1 MRTSCRIAV
10 LSIEPSGLSLFH
22 AYDPDSSVVLSLT
35 HDALIRIGSDG
46 RLEPALA
53 VRWEQTS
60 PVEWEI
66 ELRQGVRFHNGEPFD
81 VESVIATFHA
91 HFTPAPSPAAHIW
104 GTILRIDK
112 RSSHVVRIVTRAPD
126 AMFERRMTFFA
137 ISPAAHIALS
147 GRDSLRDEPI
157 GTGEYRFVRWVR
169 GKEVVLARNRDHWE
183 GRATI
188 DELVLPILRQKRW
201 ALALTQGDVD
211 VVANLDVHDAVR
223 LSRVAGVHV
232 ESRESALQS
241 VFLLRNRG
249 PLADVRVRRGL
260 NHAVHRQLI
269 ASVAHHAMATP
280 AKGIADPRALG
291 HTTDLAAYPYNP
303 DLARRILAEAGYGS
317 GFLLRGLVA
326 ESSATIFF
334 AVREFLSRVGVG
346 LEAEIV
352 PRPEWLDRTRHKGAT
367 GDPTFDGDFALIGL
381 GNPMLD
387 SLFRHSSY
395 LFSGGPSA
403 LLNDPDYDAR
413 FRVAASAV
421 GAAAGLTARRE
432 LERYASEQ
440 ALALFMMHHHVHYA
454 SRDGFRM
461 PLPSSAHFGGSCLAD
476 LRATQAR
483 PERAVA
489 RTPREPTEPP
499 LAPSPDVA
507 NLLFATAHLDTF
519 RLPPGAAFDDPAF
532 RAIWANLTA
541 SEARWNVAIEPM
553 MRELVAHA
561 DAKAHLANVM
571 QATSRVAI
579 CGYGVDGRL
588 LFTNDGY
595 ARMVDPTGTMDVI
608 LLLAEDRRNPGWDAI
623 TLAVEREGAWSGAV
637 RVPNAGRPTDAPAQ
651 LHLTVTFARD
661 EYDAV
666 AGHVLVFSDFS
677 GEEERIRGR
686 AVRTILDNVPYALVR
701 IDRSL
706 RVLLG
711 WSRSCDQFFT
721 SRGDDI
727 LGVPLGKLLGVD
739 ERTSTELTMA
749 VEQVF
754 EGYLPDAAALAQLPT
769 RLRVGGRWLSLS
781 ASCVH
786 DARGVT
792 ESLLLTVADITALVL
807 AETESERMRGVLTV
821 LTHKTSFI
829 DFIVAHADAL
839 AELAAREPDGPGEGW
854 EAWQLLV
861 RRELHTAKGCFGQF
875 ALHEIAARVHELEGR
890 VRVVACDLRELLAAV
905 QLLLRDNQPA
915 WGISLEPRDRPEG
928 AQEARLELLGAA
940 VARATTL
947 EDARAAV
954 QSFLEDAT
962 SRSVAE
968 LLGPLGLAIEQQAAQ
983 RNKRVKLTLE
993 GGDVRVPG
1001 PQAPVIRSLAH
1012 LARNAVDHGIE
1023 PPGERGDKGEVGQIR
1038 IHVERVPERLFVTV
1052 ADDGRGI
1059 DEDRV
1064 VARAIELGVVDA
1076 ASARSM
1082 ARDARLCLVL
1092 ADGMST
1098 AEEVTDTSGRGV
1110 GASAVAATVAA
1121 AGGQLRISSVAWL
1134 GTTISIEVPLR
1145 SGATPRLVGAST
1157 RASSPALRTG
1167 ASRAPLRG

>member
-461 PLPSSAHFGGSCLAD
+461 PLPSSAHFGGSCLANFVPRRPGQNAPW
-476 LRATQAR
+476 RAR
-483 PERAVA
+483 
-489 RTPREPTEPP
+489 
-499 LAPSPDVA
+499 LA
-507 NLLFATAHLDTF
+507 
-519 RLPPGAAFDDPAF
+519 
-532 RAIWANLTA
+532 
-541 SEARWNVAIEPM
+541 
-553 MRELVAHA
+553 
-561 DAKAHLANVM
+561 
-571 QATSRVAI
+571 SR
-579 CGYGVDGRL
+579 
-588 LFTNDGY
+588 
-595 ARMVDPTGTMDVI
+595 
-608 LLLAEDRRNPGWDAI
+608 
-623 TLAVEREGAWSGAV
+623 
-637 RVPNAGRPTDAPAQ
+637 
-651 LHLTVTFARD
+651 
-661 EYDAV
+661 
-666 AGHVLVFSDFS
+666 
-677 GEEERIRGR
+677 
-686 AVRTILDNVPYALVR
+686 
-701 IDRSL
+701 RSL
-706 RVLLG
+706 R
-711 WSRSCDQFFT
+711 SPPHRT
-721 SRGDDI
+721 SRTSSSQRPTSTPSASRPALRSTTRRSGPS
-727 LGVPLGKLLGVD
+727 G
-739 ERTSTELTMA
+739 RTS
-749 VEQVF
+749 
-754 EGYLPDAAALAQLPT
+754 
-769 RLRVGGRWLSLS
+769 
-781 ASCVH
+781 
-786 DARGVT
+786 
-792 ESLLLTVADITALVL
+792 
-807 AETESERMRGVLTV
+807 
-821 LTHKTSFI
+821 
-829 DFIVAHADAL
+829 
-839 AELAAREPDGPGEGW
+839 
-854 EAWQLLV
+854 
-861 RRELHTAKGCFGQF
+861 RR
-875 ALHEIAARVHELEGR
+875 RR
-890 VRVVACDLRELLAAV
+890 
-905 QLLLRDNQPA
+905 
-915 WGISLEPRDRPEG
+915 
-928 AQEARLELLGAA
+928 
-940 VARATTL
+940 RAG
-947 EDARAAV
+947 
-954 QSFLEDAT
+954 T
-962 SRSVAE
+962 SRS
-968 LLGPLGLAIEQQAAQ
+968 
-983 RNKRVKLTLE
+983 
-993 GGDVRVPG
+993 
-1001 PQAPVIRSLAH
+1001 
-1012 LARNAVDHGIE
+1012 
-1023 PPGERGDKGEVGQIR
+1023 
-1038 IHVERVPERLFVTV
+1038 
-1052 ADDGRGI
+1052 
-1059 DEDRV
+1059 
-1064 VARAIELGVVDA
+1064 
-1076 ASARSM
+1076 
-1082 ARDARLCLVL
+1082 
-1092 ADGMST
+1092 
-1098 AEEVTDTSGRGV
+1098 
-1110 GASAVAATVAA
+1110 
-1121 AGGQLRISSVAWL
+1121 
-1134 GTTISIEVPLR
+1134 
-1145 SGATPRLVGAST
+1145 
-1157 RASSPALRTG
+1157 
-1167 ASRAPLRG
+1167 SR